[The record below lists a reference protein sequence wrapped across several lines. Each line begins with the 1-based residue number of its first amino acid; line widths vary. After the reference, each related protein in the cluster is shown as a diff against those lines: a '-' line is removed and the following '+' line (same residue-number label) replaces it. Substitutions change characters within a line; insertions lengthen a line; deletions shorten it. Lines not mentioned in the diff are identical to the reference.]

1 MNFPTRR
8 SGWAKVPQMAVGG
21 GPQGAVSDN
30 GPVVSLEGDLDIV
43 TSEDVKRQVAAL
55 VETGNELVTIDMGSV
70 GFVDSSGLGALVAV
84 HQLAVARGSH
94 VVVRDVP
101 SRVRQLLALTRL
113 DDLLTVE

>member
-1 MNFPTRR
+1 
-8 SGWAKVPQMAVGG
+8 MAVGG
-21 GPQGAVSDN
+21 GPKGAVSDN

-55 VETGNELVTIDMGSV
+55 VETGNELVTIDMAAV

-101 SRVRQLLALTRL
+101 SRVRQLLTLTRL